1 MFVIPVALVVLAQD
15 QSQLTRPPT
24 KGEIKSKF
32 HTPDVKGMSAADRE
46 SGYRR
51 RLQMEADSVF
61 QRVMWRSIGPE
72 VQGGR
77 VIDIEIPRGVPKRLL
92 VAYATGGL
100 WSTEDDGVT
109 WTSLFDGQSAFGIGD
124 FAVSKDGNT
133 IWLGS
138 GENNSQRT
146 SYSGTGVFKSTDA
159 GKSWTNVGLD
169 ESHHIG
175 RVLIDPRNE
184 NTVWVAAL
192 GHLYSQNEER
202 GVYKTTD
209 GGKSWKQILKAD
221 RYTGAVDLAMDPRNS
236 DVVYATTWDRDRRAW
251 NFREGGAGSAVWKTT
266 DGGKTWKKVTA
277 LPHDGDAGRIGV
289 AIAPSK
295 PDTVYAFYDNQNA
308 DEESHERDE
317 RTAAGR
323 LTLMRY
329 TRTPLDV
336 LLKIEESKLKSF
348 LTSYLPREEKADDVL
363 AKLKDGKL
371 DKKGL
376 DELFKKRSP
385 NVFQMRIREAEVFRS
400 EDGGKTW
407 KSMSG
412 PLGEHGGYY
421 GGQITVDP
429 SNPDVIYITGVLLL
443 RSKDGGKTWAATARE
458 SHVDFHVVRF
468 HPDDPKRVWEGCDGG
483 LYASGDGGDHWRIIN
498 NLAVGQFTTIAVDE
512 KTPYNVYGG
521 LQDNGTM
528 KGPSTYVPGRSDP
541 NSWKDIGGG
550 DGSAIAVDP
559 RGGGDTVYI
568 ASQFGD
574 HSAIDQKA
582 NERWN
587 ARPTGEGLRFNWI
600 SPILISPHHPDIV
613 YVGSQKLHRSFN
625 QGRRFEAISG
635 DLTKNKPQGN
645 VPHSTLTT
653 VSESPLKFGVIYV
666 GADDGSVKMTLDGGN
681 TWSDIATP
689 RPDNW
694 VTRIVASKYDAGTVY
709 CSQNGY
715 RQDDF
720 SPYVWRSKDYGKTW
734 ESIAGDLP
742 AECVN
747 TVREDPNKQG
757 FLYVG
762 TDMGVYVTT
771 DGGSHWIPYGG
782 GMPHTPVHDLAISA
796 KAKEMV
802 VASHARSIW
811 AVSLEPLYDLTDE
824 IKKQEFHSWSVEDV
838 IASERWGMPPSDWE
852 KAPRTEPKVQVK
864 FFTQWRGKGKLVLKG
879 ADGKEIKSEDYEVAP
894 GYNWASMSLLL
905 KPGDPDAKPDFS
917 VPRTPEDA
925 LKDPYAARR
934 ATYVT
939 KGDYTLEVQ
948 VGGKVGVMKF
958 KVT

>member
-1 MFVIPVALVVLAQD
+1 MFVIPVALALIAQD
-15 QSQLTRPPT
+15 QSQLTRPVS
-24 KGEIKSKF
+24 KGEVKAKL
-32 HTPDVKGMSAADRE
+32 HTPDVVGMSAADRE
-46 SGYRR
+46 AGYRR
-51 RLQMEADSVF
+51 RLQMESDSVF

-77 VIDIEIPRGVPKRLL
+77 VIDIEVPRGVPNRLL

-109 WTSLFDGQSAFGIGD
+109 WTPLFDGQSSFGIGD
-124 FAVSKDGNT
+124 FAVSKNGDT

-146 SYSGTGVFKSTDA
+146 SYAGTGVFKSTDA
-159 GKSWTNVGLD
+159 GKSWTNVGLP

-175 RVLIDPRNE
+175 RVVIDPRDE

-209 GGKSWKQILKAD
+209 GGKTWKQVLKVD
-221 RYTGAVDLAMDPRNS
+221 RYTGAVDLAMDPRRS
-236 DVVYATTWDRDRRAW
+236 DVMYASTWDRDRRAW
-251 NFREGGAGSAVWKTT
+251 NFREGGSGSAVWKTT

-277 LPHDGDAGRIGV
+277 LPHDGDAGRIGLAV
-289 AIAPSK
+289 AASK

-308 DEESHERDE
+308 DEESIGRDE

-329 TRTPLDV
+329 VRTPLDV
-336 LLKIEESKLKSF
+336 LLKVEESKLKTF
-348 LTSYLPREEKADDVL
+348 LTSYLPREEKAEDVL
-363 AKLKDGKL
+363 ARLKDGKL

-385 NVFQMRIREAEVFRS
+385 NVFQMRLREAEVFRS
-400 EDGGKTW
+400 DDAGKTW
-407 KSMSG
+407 KSVSG

-421 GGQITVDP
+421 GGQISVDP
-429 SNPDVIYITGVLLL
+429 TNPDVVYITGVLLL
-443 RSKDGGKTWAATARE
+443 RSKDGGKTWASTARE

-468 HPDDPKRVWEGCDGG
+468 HPDDPRRIWEGCDGG
-483 LYASGDGGDHWRIIN
+483 LYYSGDGGDHWRIIN
-498 NLAVGQFTTIAVDE
+498 NLSVGQFTTIAVDD

-528 KGPSTYVPGRSDP
+528 KGPSTYVSGRSDP

-550 DGSAIAVDP
+550 DGSAIAIDP

-574 HSAIDQKA
+574 HSAIDQKT

-635 DLTKNKPQGN
+635 DLTKNRPPGN

-653 VSESPLKFGVIYV
+653 VSESPFKFGVVYV
-666 GADDGSVKMTLDGGN
+666 GADDGSVKMTPDGGN
-681 TWSDIATP
+681 SWVDIATP

-720 SPYVWRSKDYGKTW
+720 APYVWRSKDYGKTW
-734 ESIAGDLP
+734 ESISGDLP

-747 TVREDPNKQG
+747 TVREDPNKSG

-762 TDMGVYVTT
+762 TDMGVYVST
-771 DGGSHWIPYGG
+771 DGGSHWTPYGG
-782 GMPHTPVHDLAISA
+782 GMPHTPVHDLAIAA

-802 VASHARSIW
+802 VASHARSVW

-824 IKKQEFHSWSVEDV
+824 IRKKDFHAWSVDEV
-838 IASERWGMPPSDWE
+838 TASERWGMPASEWE
-852 KAPRTEPKVQVK
+852 KAPRTEPRVQLK
-864 FFTQWRGKGKLVLKG
+864 FFTHWRGKGKLVLKG
-879 ADGKEIKSEDYEVAP
+879 ADGKELKSEDYVVAP
-894 GYNWASMSLLL
+894 GYNFATMTLLI
-905 KPGDPDAKPDFS
+905 KPGNPDAKPDFS
-917 VPRTPEDA
+917 VPKTAEDV

-934 ATYVT
+934 ATYVS
-939 KGDYTLEVQ
+939 KGDYTVEVQ
-948 VGGKVGVMKF
+948 VEGKVGVIKF
-958 KVT
+958 KVS